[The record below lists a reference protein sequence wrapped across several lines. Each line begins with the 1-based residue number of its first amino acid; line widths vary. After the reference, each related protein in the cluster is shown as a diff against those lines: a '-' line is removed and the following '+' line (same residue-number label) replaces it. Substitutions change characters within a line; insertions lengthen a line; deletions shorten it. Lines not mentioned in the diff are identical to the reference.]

1 MYHKL
6 KVWLIGFAT
15 VFIFSPVYSQ
25 LHSCPV
31 NINFSA
37 GDLSSWSAKTGL
49 LGGASKNYP
58 APNNGLKIISE
69 FSIPPVGIKVI
80 TASTNDLYG
89 GFQTIPVING
99 YSYGYSVQ
107 IGSTTNSYDL
117 HSDATN
123 PGGFTRSITYDI
135 NVPAGP
141 ATVPYTM
148 TYAYAMVLENGTHNS
163 NEQPL
168 FKATLVANGSVITCA
183 SPQYYLPTLN
193 DAGGNPGDTGATLD
207 SAAAIANGFRNSP
220 VPFLTHA
227 GTNNTA
233 GTLLY
238 DVWTKGWT
246 EVTFDLSPYRG
257 QQVTLTFEA
266 DNCVPGG
273 HFAYA
278 YFALRDVCAG
288 LKMSGDTLACT
299 NSVVNYSIPALDNAT
314 YDWSAPTGWTIE
326 SGSNGNTIN

>member
-1 MYHKL
+1 MHHKL
-6 KVWLIGFAT
+6 KVWLLGFST
-15 VFIFSPVYSQ
+15 VFIFSPVYCQ
-25 LHSCPV
+25 LQSCPV

-49 LGGASKNYP
+49 LGGASRNYP
-58 APNNGLKIISE
+58 APNNGVKVISE
-69 FSIPPVGIKVI
+69 YSIPPVGIKVI
-80 TASTNDLYG
+80 TTSTNDLYG

-168 FKATLVANGSVITCA
+168 FKATLVAN
-183 SPQYYLPTLN
+183 
-193 DAGGNPGDTGATLD
+193 
-207 SAAAIANGFRNSP
+207 
-220 VPFLTHA
+220 
-227 GTNNTA
+227 
-233 GTLLY
+233 
-238 DVWTKGWT
+238 
-246 EVTFDLSPYRG
+246 E
-257 QQVTLTFEA
+257 
-266 DNCVPGG
+266 
-273 HFAYA
+273 
-278 YFALRDVCAG
+278 
-288 LKMSGDTLACT
+288 M
-299 NSVVNYSIPALDNAT
+299 
-314 YDWSAPTGWTIE
+314 
-326 SGSNGNTIN
+326 

>member
-1 MYHKL
+1 MSHKL
-6 KVWLIGFAT
+6 KAWLLSFLVLL
-15 VFIFSPVYSQ
+15 VFFPAYSQ
-25 LHSCPV
+25 LQSCPI
-31 NINFSA
+31 NIDFST

-49 LGGASKNYP
+49 LGGASGTYP
-58 APNNGLKIISE
+58 APNNGVKTIPE
-69 FSIPPVGIKVI
+69 FSLRATGIQVI
-80 TASTNDLYG
+80 TTSTNDLYG

-107 IGSTTNSYDL
+107 IGSTANSYDL
-117 HSDATN
+117 HVDASN
-123 PGGFTRSITYDI
+123 PGGFTRSITYNI

-168 FKATLVANGSVITCA
+168 FKATLVANGTVITCA

-193 DAGGNPGDTGATLD
+193 NAGGNPGDTGATLD

-227 GTNNTA
+227 GTNNTN

-257 QQVTLTFEA
+257 QTVQLTFEA
-266 DNCVPGG
+266 DNCVPGA

-278 YFALRDVCAG
+278 YVALRNTCAG
-288 LKMSGDTLACT
+288 LEISGIPVACANTRTEYLSSTL
-299 NSVVNYSIPALDNAT
+299 
-314 YDWSAPTGWTIE
+314 
-326 SGSNGNTIN
+326 GS